1 MHVFEIIINA
11 LYCGFNNISWT
22 PFSMIFLFRR
32 YTCTCATK
40 ISLTESLSANSH
52 IFPKC
57 EIYKF
62 QKRKYKWNCSIWSI
76 LCVFETLAL
85 EMSHSGIYDFNFFM
99 KLSSKKMC
107 VKLIQNLIWVKKW
120 IVCKMWKLSVL
131 SRLAIMLTPIKIS
144 LMFDIYIQ
152 LKLKYVL
159 LYLTLEHMNIQVWGV
174 NIMGLCFPYF
184 LINVDTLSVIKER
197 KLWQATTRS
206 LSWTETFVAPPIF

>member
-62 QKRKYKWNCSIWSI
+62 QKRKYKWNCSMWSI
-76 LCVFETLAL
+76 LCVFL
-85 EMSHSGIYDFNFFM
+85 NFGFRNEFKSLWDLWLQFLFM

-107 VKLIQNLIWVKKW
+107 VKLIQNLIWGKKW

-159 LYLTLEHMNIQVWGV
+159 LYLTLELTYEHTS
-174 NIMGLCFPYF
+174 MGGGSILWVYASHTSSLM
-184 LINVDTLSVIKER
+184 LIPCL
-197 KLWQATTRS
+197 
-206 LSWTETFVAPPIF
+206 